1 MVNNDSTVSVENI
14 VKKLFTKHMDEQ
26 ELYNYF
32 SVMHGMKTDFH
43 IHNNILSEYVYN
55 NYEQVNLTSSQSK
68 EVYWQENIDNLGSML
83 DSLVNEAL
91 RLDRIENVEKTET
104 LKLYVN
110 NGEAIKELA
119 PKMKEHISLALL
131 QYKTFIEKINT
142 VEEQAEKISSKMND
156 AKNDLD
162 KTSNLLNDAKND
174 LDKTSNLLKDST
186 GNFIS
191 ILGIYSALIFGVFGG
206 FDAFKSIF
214 SNMKDTPISTVLIE
228 SSILMIGLM
237 ILTFILLQS
246 IGILSGRTYLACG
259 HKNTKD
265 CNCSFAKRYPIFS
278 LSLNFFG
285 SVLVLGCI
293 IHILNSNGIVYKS
306 YWKSLVLIFGGIVI
320 LSMLI
325 YNIYYS
331 FKIKHK

>member
-162 KTSNLLNDAKND
+162 KTSNLL
-174 LDKTSNLLKDST
+174 KDST

-265 CNCSFAKRYPIFS
+265 CNCSFAKMISDFFIIFKFFWKCFSIRVHNPYFKFEWDS
-278 LSLNFFG
+278 L
-285 SVLVLGCI
+285 
-293 IHILNSNGIVYKS
+293 
-306 YWKSLVLIFGGIVI
+306 
-320 LSMLI
+320 
-325 YNIYYS
+325 
-331 FKIKHK
+331 

>member
-162 KTSNLLNDAKND
+162 KTSNLL
-174 LDKTSNLLKDST
+174 KDST

-246 IGILSGRTYLACG
+246 IGILSRRTYLACG

>member
-162 KTSNLLNDAKND
+162 KTSNLL
-174 LDKTSNLLKDST
+174 KDST

-325 YNIYYS
+325 YRWI
-331 FKIKHK
+331 IE

>member
-32 SVMHGMKTDFH
+32 SVMHGMKADFH

-91 RLDRIENVEKTET
+91 RRAGSENVEKTET
-104 LKLYVN
+104 IKLYVN

-131 QYKTFIEKINT
+131 QYKTFFEKINT

-156 AKNDLD
+156 AK
-162 KTSNLLNDAKND
+162 KD

-206 FDAFKSIF
+206 FDAFKAIF

-293 IHILNSNGIVYKS
+293 IHIINLNGIVYKS
-306 YWKSLVLIFGGIVI
+306 NWKSLALIFLGIVI
-320 LSMLI
+320 LSILI

-331 FKIKHK
+331 FKIRHK

>member
-142 VEEQAEKISSKMND
+142 VEEQAEKISSKM
-156 AKNDLD
+156 
-162 KTSNLLNDAKND
+162 NDAKND